1 MAARKLPCLVLF
13 VVLSLAVP
21 AVAQDVSP
29 DFFNLVVLG
38 DSLSAGFISGGWNAS
53 GQNNSYVAHLARHL
67 PTFVF
72 QPLIAEPGIPA
83 ELQLVRPT
91 FPFEVA
97 PKPGTSSGRV
107 APFVLPTNLAVPGAN
122 VSSALRDRPTLPI
135 DTALDLVLGI
145 PGLVIPGSVPVSSQ
159 VEMAELLRPSVALVW
174 LGSNDALAA
183 ATGGTPSQLTGL
195 ESFTSDYRAIVSR
208 LRATGARLIL
218 LNIPD
223 VTVIPALMSIPAAAQ
238 LTGLP
243 ASIITARLGV
253 AESDFLLLSHVL
265 AYAAKLTG
273 LSSAPLADS
282 QVLTAAEVTQIRQ
295 RVKEFNDA
303 IRTIAAENQA
313 ILVDI
318 NASLAQLA
326 ANGISIGSRRLGTG
340 LLGGLFSLD
349 GVHPT
354 YTGQAWIANEI
365 VSTLNRMLGLNIPP
379 INLAAVMA
387 SDPLVF

>member
-1 MAARKLPCLVLF
+1 MAARKSPCLVLF
-13 VVLSLAVP
+13 ILFLAVP
-21 AVAQDVSP
+21 AAAQGPSP

-67 PTFVF
+67 RTFVF
-72 QPLIAEPGIPA
+72 HPLIAEPGIPP

-122 VSSALRDRPTLPI
+122 VGSALRDRPALPI
-135 DTALDLVLGI
+135 DTPLDLVLGI
-145 PGLVIPGSVPVSSQ
+145 PGLVIPNSAPISSQ

-174 LGSNDALAA
+174 LGSNDALGA
-183 ATGGTPSQLTGL
+183 ATGGTPSRLTGL
-195 ESFTSDYRAIVSR
+195 ESFTADYRATASR
-208 LRATGARLIL
+208 LRATGASLIL

-223 VTVIPALMSIPAAAQ
+223 VTVIPALLSIPAAAQ

-253 AESDFLLLSHVL
+253 AESDFLLLPHVP
-265 AYAAKLTG
+265 AYAAKLAG
-273 LSSAPLADS
+273 LSSEPLADS
-282 QVLTAAEVTQIRQ
+282 QVLTAQEVAQIRQ
-295 RVKEFNDA
+295 RVNEFNNA
-303 IRTIAAENQA
+303 IRAIAAENQA

-318 NASLAQLA
+318 HSSLAQLA
-326 ANGISIGSRRLGTG
+326 SNGVTIGSKRLSAS

-365 VSTLNRMLGLNIPP
+365 VSTLNRTLGLNIPP

-387 SDPLVF
+387 ADPLVF